1 MFLISLFV
9 RGFLGEVAVL
19 HLSGVTE
26 FDSGGDRVVGLNK
39 HSSVSAFR
47 PSKNNHKTL
56 QLQVENQFYWTW
68 PRIVR
73 ARSSEVIQT
82 PDCWVKDRSKISFG
96 PVDVP
101 QFFPSQILRKLQSVS
116 LCFVLQVVVAV
127 AVRAWGFAGDNS
139 CSKPKKALT

>member
-1 MFLISLFV
+1 M

-39 HSSVSAFR
+39 HSSVSAFK

-82 PDCWVKDRSKISFG
+82 PDCWAKDRSKISFG

-101 QFFPSQILRKLQSVS
+101 QFFFFTNFEENSICVTLLCFAGCCGLGCQSVGV
-116 LCFVLQVVVAV
+116 CW
-127 AVRAWGFAGDNS
+127 R
-139 CSKPKKALT
+139 